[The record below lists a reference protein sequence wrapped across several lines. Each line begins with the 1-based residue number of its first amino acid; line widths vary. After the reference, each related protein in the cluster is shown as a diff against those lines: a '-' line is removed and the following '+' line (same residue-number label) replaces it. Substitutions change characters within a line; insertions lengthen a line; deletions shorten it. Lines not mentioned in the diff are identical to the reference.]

1 MNSRRTSTSF
11 MNPILLWSRLA
22 WKTGEMAI
30 ASVPVIGHRS
40 SRLLLAGVAPSARDR
55 REFELM
61 VHEKS
66 VALWESAQAM
76 SLRLL
81 VLNQQWA
88 ALAFRQMLSTSA
100 TLMSIATSRSL
111 AESVLRQSK
120 LAHDAVTGSVVA
132 ASRLSGFAA
141 LLTRRGLVPVHA
153 RIRGNVRRLG
163 RISK

>member
-1 MNSRRTSTSF
+1 M
-11 MNPILLWSRLA
+11 
-22 WKTGEMAI
+22 
-30 ASVPVIGHRS
+30 
-40 SRLLLAGVAPSARDR
+40 LAGAVPNARDR
-55 REFELM
+55 REFDLM
-61 VHEKS
+61 GHEKG

-100 TLMSIATSRSL
+100 SLMSIAASRSL

-120 LAHDAVTGSVVA
+120 LARDVVTGSAVA
-132 ASRLSGFAA
+132 ASRLSGSAA
-141 LLTRRGLVPVHA
+141 RLTRRGLVPVHA

-163 RISK
+163 RI